1 MALTP
6 AHPSSYSSYAEV
18 LLPLPLAGPLTYGC
32 PPGLENLAQ
41 PGCRAV
47 VSFRKNR
54 PMVGLIIQ
62 VHANKPVDYA
72 VKPLLEVLDSRPVIH
87 TWQWTFWQEMA
98 QYYLCTPGEVLQAA
112 IPAGLLPQSRTL
124 FRPHPEAPDNILDLE
139 ETEYE
144 IFEFLQAHGRASQET
159 LLKHFPGRQIQKA
172 LRNLVSNGWIVPDQE
187 WERQWRPKKIR
198 HIVLSP
204 DFENEE
210 GLRRAFDLV
219 RRAPRQEAA
228 LLVFLKNA
236 GWDAGRSVPVPWEQ
250 VMKEDP
256 SLQPAFSA
264 LIKKKILALTESP
277 GYYILPTQGASLP
290 PPQLTEEQNRT
301 LEEVLGHFRKNRPVL
316 LFGETSSG
324 KTEIYLHL
332 ILDILKQD
340 PQAQALLLVPEIAL
354 TTQLIERLRSY
365 LGDAVAVFHSRFGE
379 NNRTEVWMNVLNNQR
394 FRLVVGARSA
404 LLLPFA
410 NLRLIVVDEEHD
422 ASYRQEDPAPRYQA
436 RDFAVVLARRLG
448 IPIVLG
454 SATPSVESYFNALNE
469 KYALVRLN
477 VRYGQSPPPRRAVV
491 NLAAERRGGG
501 GPSILS
507 KTLLAEMEQCLHTGR
522 QIILFQ
528 NRKGYAPVVQCPY
541 CGYVPAC
548 RHCDISLTLFQHP
561 TPSLRC
567 RYCSYAEPVIARCPV
582 CHGSEILKIGFGT
595 EKVEAE
601 VARLFPGVPSE
612 RLDAENARTLTAYR
626 RILERFDRGET
637 RILIGTQM
645 VTKGLDFAR
654 VGLVGILNADTMLS
668 FPDFRAGERTYQTLV
683 QAAGRAG
690 RRQETGLVLV
700 QTYRPDHPVL
710 THFLQGQ
717 TQRFLEQELQ
727 ERRQF
732 GYPPFVRLLRL
743 TFAASV
749 ESRALQAADHVKHAF
764 QQTFQFPILGPEA
777 PPVGRIRDTYL
788 YDLNVKSPPRQDIL
802 KKIKSFLWQSVH
814 ETSFIKL
821 FPKVRVVFRVDP

>member
-1 MALTP
+1 MPLTS
-6 AHPSSYSSYAEV
+6 AHPFSYSSYAEV

-62 VHANKPVDYA
+62 VHAKKPADYA
-72 VKPLLEVLDSRPVIH
+72 VKPLLEVLDSRPVIQN
-87 TWQWTFWQEMA
+87 WQWTFWQEMA
-98 QYYLCTPGEVLQAA
+98 EYYLCAPGEVLQAA

-144 IFEFLQAHGRASQET
+144 IFEFLQAHGRASPET
-159 LLKHFPGRQIQKA
+159 LLKHFPGRQVQKA
-172 LRNLVSNGWIVPDQE
+172 LRNLVSNGWILPDQE

-204 DFENEE
+204 DLEIEE

-228 LLVFLKNA
+228 LLVFLKHS

-250 VMKEDP
+250 VIKEDP

-264 LIKKKILALTESP
+264 LIKKKILTLTESP

-301 LEEVLGHFRKNRPVL
+301 LEEILSHFRKNRPVL

-332 ILDILKQD
+332 ILDTLMQD
-340 PQAQALLLVPEIAL
+340 PQAQVLLLVPEIAL
-354 TTQLIERLRSY
+354 TTQLIERFRSY

-379 NNRTEVWMNVLNNQR
+379 NNRTEVWMNVLYNQR

-410 NLRLIVVDEEHD
+410 NLRLILVDEEHD
-422 ASYRQEDPAPRYQA
+422 VSYRQEDPAPRYQA

-477 VRYGQSPPPRRAVV
+477 VRYGQSPPPRRVVV
-491 NLAAERRGGG
+491 NLAAERRGGDVH
-501 GPSILS
+501 SIFS
-507 KTLLAEMEQCLHTGR
+507 KTLLAEMEQCLHAGR
-522 QIILFQ
+522 QVILFQ

-567 RYCSYAEPVIARCPV
+567 RYCSYAEPVITRCPV

-654 VGLVGILNADTMLS
+654 VGMVGILNADTMLT

-700 QTYRPDHPVL
+700 QTYRPNHPVL

-749 ESRALQAADHVKHAF
+749 ESQALQAADHVKHTF

-802 KKIKSFLWQSVH
+802 KKIKLFLWQSVH
-814 ETSFIKL
+814 ETPFIKL